1 MRFSCIQSSVDLP
14 HMASTAITVG
24 SYDGVHSGHRA
35 MIAQLCASARERDLQ
50 SILVTF
56 EPHHRIYFHRE
67 TKPFLLTTTSEKRV
81 LLQETCLDGVIVL
94 PFSAELAAL
103 SARDFIKG
111 ILVEKLGARLLLVG
125 HDQAFGKDQCT
136 GRDAITA
143 CAAPLG
149 VEVLSPAPVSSDGRV
164 VSSTRIRGL
173 IRTGSIA
180 PANHLLGAP
189 YLVSGRVVHGRERGR
204 SLGYPTANLSIEDP
218 FKLIPGEGIYAVFA
232 SCGGSKFAGMG
243 YIGTRS
249 TFGETDPVVEIALLD
264 TNVDL
269 YGQELQVRF
278 VERVRADHR
287 FPNAD
292 ALLAQIRCD
301 EQAIRS
307 ILAAH
312 RDSVA

>member
-1 MRFSCIQSSVDLP
+1 
-14 HMASTAITVG
+14 MASTAITVG

-218 FKLIPGEGIYAVFA
+218 FKLIPGDGIYAVLA
-232 SCGGSKFAGMG
+232 SCG
-243 YIGTRS
+243 
-249 TFGETDPVVEIALLD
+249 
-264 TNVDL
+264 
-269 YGQELQVRF
+269 
-278 VERVRADHR
+278 
-287 FPNAD
+287 
-292 ALLAQIRCD
+292 
-301 EQAIRS
+301 
-307 ILAAH
+307 
-312 RDSVA
+312 

>member
-1 MRFSCIQSSVDLP
+1 
-14 HMASTAITVG
+14 
-24 SYDGVHSGHRA
+24 
-35 MIAQLCASARERDLQ
+35 
-50 SILVTF
+50 
-56 EPHHRIYFHRE
+56 
-67 TKPFLLTTTSEKRV
+67 
-81 LLQETCLDGVIVL
+81 
-94 PFSAELAAL
+94 
-103 SARDFIKG
+103 
-111 ILVEKLGARLLLVG
+111 
-125 HDQAFGKDQCT
+125 
-136 GRDAITA
+136 
-143 CAAPLG
+143 
-149 VEVLSPAPVSSDGRV
+149 
-164 VSSTRIRGL
+164 L

-292 ALLAQIRCD
+292 ALLAQIRRD

>member
-1 MRFSCIQSSVDLP
+1 
-14 HMASTAITVG
+14 MANTAITVG

-67 TKPFLLTTTSEKRV
+67 TKPFLLTTTSEKRI

-149 VEVLSPAPVSSDGRV
+149 VEVLSPAPVSSDGLV

-218 FKLIPGEGIYAVFA
+218 FKLIPGDGIYAVFA

-249 TFGETDPVVEIALLD
+249 TFGETDPVVEIALLE

-292 ALLAQIRCD
+292 ALLAQIRRD

>member
-1 MRFSCIQSSVDLP
+1 
-14 HMASTAITVG
+14 MASTAITVG

-111 ILVEKLGARLLLVG
+111 ILVERLGARLLLVG

-292 ALLAQIRCD
+292 ALLAQIRRD